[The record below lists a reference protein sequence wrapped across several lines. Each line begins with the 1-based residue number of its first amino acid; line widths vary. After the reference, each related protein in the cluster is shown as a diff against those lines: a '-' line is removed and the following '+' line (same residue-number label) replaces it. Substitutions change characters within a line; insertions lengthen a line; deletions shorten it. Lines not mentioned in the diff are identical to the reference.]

1 MKQEAFQARHEAEWS
16 AFAQWLEQRQ
26 RPAAKVRARDAEGAF
41 ADADFPP
48 AYRRLCQQLALCE
61 RRGYSAQLTRRLRD
75 LSDRAHLVLYRPR
88 TPRWRRVLDFF
99 AADFPRLV
107 RAQKRAMLAAALLF
121 YVPLFGAILLLHFR
135 PELAYSIFDPHQLAN
150 FENMYD
156 PHADRLGRESGTDLQ
171 MFGFYILNNVSIG
184 FRTFASGLFAG
195 IGAVLVLIMNGV
207 IIGGVAGHLTEIG
220 YGDPFWRFVA
230 GHSGPELT
238 AIVIAGGAGL
248 QIGMAL
254 IAPGRRSRARAL
266 IDAGRIGAK
275 LVLGVFAMLV
285 FAAFVEAYWS
295 SIAWMP
301 REVKFSVGVMVWLGI
316 GLWLWRGGRGRAPSA
331 EEAL

>member
-1 MKQEAFQARHEAEWS
+1 
-16 AFAQWLEQRQ
+16 
-26 RPAAKVRARDAEGAF
+26 
-41 ADADFPP
+41 
-48 AYRRLCQQLALCE
+48 
-61 RRGYSAQLTRRLRD
+61 
-75 LSDRAHLVLYRPR
+75 
-88 TPRWRRVLDFF
+88 
-99 AADFPRLV
+99 
-107 RAQKRAMLAAALLF
+107 
-121 YVPLFGAILLLHFR
+121 
-135 PELAYSIFDPHQLAN
+135 
-150 FENMYD
+150 
-156 PHADRLGRESGTDLQ
+156 

-184 FRTFASGLFAG
+184 FRTFASGLLAG
-195 IGAVLVLIMNGV
+195 VGAVFVLIMNGV

-295 SIAWMP
+295 SLAWMP
-301 REVKFSVGVMVWLGI
+301 REVKFSVGAIVWLGI
-316 GLWLWRGGRGRAPSA
+316 GLWLWRGGRGRVPL
-331 EEAL
+331 EEEST